1 MAVATSTSGGIV
13 NTSTGSA
20 TSAGAAI
27 AVSLGFK
34 PRWVKVIN
42 ETDGIVWEKLEGMS
56 ATKTLK
62 LISHDT
68 AQVVVDTSTAISL
81 DDSGFTLSST
91 AAGTSKALAWI
102 AGA

>member
-1 MAVATSTSGGIV
+1 MAVATSVSGGIV

-20 TSAGAAI
+20 TSDGNAI
-27 AVSLGFK
+27 SVTLGFK

-42 ETDGIVWEKLEGMS
+42 ETDAIVWEKLEGMS

-62 LISHDT
+62 LLAHDT
-68 AQVVVDTSTAISL
+68 AQVVVDTSTALSIG
-81 DDSGFTLSST
+81 DSGFTISAT

-102 AGA
+102 AAA